1 MTTAALII
9 GLASLVCSVWLTLA
23 ARRMYRARRRQRLAA
38 IFNPIA
44 SHVRRTERRR

>member
-9 GLASLVCSVWLTLA
+9 GITSLICSVWLIIA

>member
-9 GLASLVCSVWLTLA
+9 GIVSLVCSVWLTIA
-23 ARRMYRARRRQRLAA
+23 ARRMYRARRRQRLAS
-38 IFNPIA
+38 IFNPVA

>member
-23 ARRMYRARRRQRLAA
+23 ARRMYRARRRRYLAS
-38 IFNPIA
+38 IFNPIV
-44 SHVRRTERRR
+44 SHVQRDQRRR

>member
-9 GLASLVCSVWLTLA
+9 GIASLVCSVWLIIA
-23 ARRMYRARRRQRLAA
+23 ARRMYRSRRRQRLAA

>member
-9 GLASLVCSVWLTLA
+9 GLVSLICSVWLIIA
-23 ARRMYRARRRQRLAA
+23 ARRMYRARRRRYLAS
-38 IFNPIA
+38 IFNPVA

>member
-9 GLASLVCSVWLTLA
+9 GIVSLICSVWLTLA
-23 ARRMYRARRRQRLAA
+23 ARRMYRARRRRYLAA